1 MKKKLIILFAI
12 LLINAISTTFVYA
25 QENSALHKTQ
35 SGIFIENSIYKKLCE
50 IYSENYI
57 ETISQKEYEIITS
70 SDLDE
75 VKINEYYD
83 PGTITRGSYF
93 SSNAKTIRIVKNGNY
108 ITLMAAWK
116 NVPNIKSYDVI
127 AIRLDNVSLNGEFT
141 FKQMYISNGK
151 LTASYDSYKQSFSNG
166 FGSSFKVKN
175 GSSLELSLTFMVS
188 GSGKIYGSYQ
198 HASTTATLE
207 ESKKYTISHLG
218 YGKVIKFND
227 NVKNKYDAMPGVD
240 ISF

>member
-25 QENSALHKTQ
+25 QENSVLHKTQ

-116 NVPNIKSYDVI
+116 
-127 AIRLDNVSLNGEFT
+127 
-141 FKQMYISNGK
+141 MYRI
-151 LTASYDSYKQSFSNG
+151 
-166 FGSSFKVKN
+166 
-175 GSSLELSLTFMVS
+175 
-188 GSGKIYGSYQ
+188 
-198 HASTTATLE
+198 
-207 ESKKYTISHLG
+207 
-218 YGKVIKFND
+218 
-227 NVKNKYDAMPGVD
+227 
-240 ISF
+240 

>member
-1 MKKKLIILFAI
+1 MFHNLF
-12 LLINAISTTFVYA
+12 LS
-25 QENSALHKTQ
+25 
-35 SGIFIENSIYKKLCE
+35 

-141 FKQMYISNGK
+141 FKQMYVSNGK

-227 NVKNKYDAMPGVD
+227 NVKKKYDAMPGVD

>member
-83 PGTITRGSYF
+83 PGTIQE
-93 SSNAKTIRIVKNGNY
+93 V
-108 ITLMAAWK
+108 
-116 NVPNIKSYDVI
+116 
-127 AIRLDNVSLNGEFT
+127 
-141 FKQMYISNGK
+141 
-151 LTASYDSYKQSFSNG
+151 
-166 FGSSFKVKN
+166 
-175 GSSLELSLTFMVS
+175 LTFHQML
-188 GSGKIYGSYQ
+188 KL
-198 HASTTATLE
+198 LE
-207 ESKKYTISHLG
+207 
-218 YGKVIKFND
+218 
-227 NVKNKYDAMPGVD
+227 
-240 ISF
+240 